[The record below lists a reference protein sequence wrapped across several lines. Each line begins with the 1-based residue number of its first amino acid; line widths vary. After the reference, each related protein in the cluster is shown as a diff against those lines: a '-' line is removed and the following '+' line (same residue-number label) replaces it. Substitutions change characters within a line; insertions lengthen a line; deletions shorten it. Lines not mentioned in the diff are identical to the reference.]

1 MVTNRTII
9 NRQAI
14 TAKPVIKLKG
24 LTNWSVDTGCADTKY
39 ASTFILRLS
48 SCVLQP

>member
-14 TAKPVIKLKG
+14 IARPVMKLNG
-24 LTNWSVDTGCADTKY
+24 FTNCSVDTGCADTK
-39 ASTFILRLS
+39 
-48 SCVLQP
+48 